1 MISKSMQRFLETGL
15 KTKPQGMRT
24 DRWNVQRFVYMS
36 RIQKRIDVELDALL
50 WLCINRPEVFLYEG
64 TQKTSYN
71 KNERFKKLLLTI
83 KALQGEKIDVEL
95 VKPIEPEQSKP
106 KISEK
111 QATTANQKRLF
122 ERIKRSV
129 N

>member
-1 MISKSMQRFLETGL
+1 
-15 KTKPQGMRT
+15 
-24 DRWNVQRFVYMS
+24 
-36 RIQKRIDVELDALL
+36 
-50 WLCINRPEVFLYEG
+50 
-64 TQKTSYN
+64 
-71 KNERFKKLLLTI
+71 LLLTI

-111 QATTANQKRLF
+111 QATIANQKRLF